1 MLPKRDAV
9 HATKD
14 LDIRI
19 VYGPGSILN
28 RPHRFRLIGKRPW
41 IQLLAP

>member
-1 MLPKRDAV
+1 MLPQRVGV
-9 HATKD
+9 HVTED
-14 LDIRI
+14 FDIRI